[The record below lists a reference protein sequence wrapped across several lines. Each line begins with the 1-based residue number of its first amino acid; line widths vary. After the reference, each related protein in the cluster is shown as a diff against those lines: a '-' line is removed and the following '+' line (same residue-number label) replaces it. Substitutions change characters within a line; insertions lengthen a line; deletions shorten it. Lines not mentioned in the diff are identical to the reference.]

1 MGLRNLVKVVAVV
14 LNNIINSVSG
24 PVSFYQVKL
33 NILIPTYFGVPFQ
46 GVLGSLKNYITYII
60 NII

>member
-1 MGLRNLVKVVAVV
+1 MGPRNLVKVAAVV

-24 PVSFYQVKL
+24 PVSFYLVKQ

>member
-24 PVSFYQVKL
+24 PVSFYQVKQ
-33 NILIPTYFGVPFQ
+33 NILIPTYFGVQFQ